1 MTLMERHFADL
12 VDYSFTA
19 RMEEVLDGVADGETP
34 RLRVLEGFYFGD
46 DPELPGLHPLVSNL
60 GEIDARE
67 VNSIP
72 ISEDIVLRVGRYG
85 PYIQR
90 GDGDEAERANVPHDL
105 TPDELTLEKALEL
118 LAQPSGDR
126 ELGGAG
132 NRTQTIAK
140 GGRYGPYVTEI
151 LPDDVPTRGKNAV
164 KPRTASLLKDMNL
177 DTVTLDDALRLCR
190 FRE

>member
-1 MTLMERHFADL
+1 MRALEERGIGRPSTYASIMGTIVDRGYVFKRGTALVPSFLAFSVVTLLERHFADL

-19 RMEEVLDGVADGETP
+19 RMEEILDGVADGETP

-46 DPELPGLHPLVSNL
+46 PSTGLPGLHPLVSNL

-90 GDGDEAERANVPHDL
+90 GEGDEAERANVPHDL

-118 LAQPSGDR
+118 LAR
-126 ELGGAG
+126 A
-132 NRTQTIAK
+132 RAAIASSATHPET
-140 GGRYGPYVTEI
+140 GR
-151 LPDDVPTRGKNAV
+151 
-164 KPRTASLLKDMNL
+164 S
-177 DTVTLDDALRLCR
+177 
-190 FRE
+190 